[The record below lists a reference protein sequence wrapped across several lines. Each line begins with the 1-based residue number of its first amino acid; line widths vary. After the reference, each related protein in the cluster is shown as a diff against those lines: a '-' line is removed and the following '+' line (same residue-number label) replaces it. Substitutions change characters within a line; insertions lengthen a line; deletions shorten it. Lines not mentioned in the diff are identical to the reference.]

1 MQTLGLLGRTN
12 LESETIREELNPV
25 RREPFRYAF
34 LALLALNVFLVAGGA
49 SFALLYF
56 SR

>member
-1 MQTLGLLGRTN
+1 MVMLAAA
-12 LESETIREELNPV
+12 PV
-25 RREPFRYAF
+25 RKDSFRYAF

-49 SFALLYF
+49 SFAVLYF